1 VFFRYAVSILVA
13 GGECGDEMCS
23 PIKRALSKK
32 FREGMQVSKQ
42 TSRTLGMLRIVA
54 ALVVAILY
62 VVLAGA
68 RF

>member
-1 VFFRYAVSILVA
+1 MRSQSWLQAGNAVTK
-13 GGECGDEMCS
+13 MCS
-23 PIKRALSKK
+23 PIKRALGKK

-42 TSRTLGMLRIVA
+42 TSKTLGMLRIVA